1 MYRCVNL
8 KLVFKSGTPSI
19 VIECTCVTAI
29 IFCECV
35 HVYMYKAVSESFE
48 RVLCCLDVASVVSS
62 LSRCC
67 VSSQVPRDL

>member
-1 MYRCVNL
+1 MLSGCCVRCQQPVEML
-8 KLVFKSGTPSI
+8 RLKSGTPRFVS
-19 VIECTCVTAI
+19 ECI
-29 IFCECV
+29 Y
-35 HVYMYKAVSESFE
+35 VYVAVSESFE